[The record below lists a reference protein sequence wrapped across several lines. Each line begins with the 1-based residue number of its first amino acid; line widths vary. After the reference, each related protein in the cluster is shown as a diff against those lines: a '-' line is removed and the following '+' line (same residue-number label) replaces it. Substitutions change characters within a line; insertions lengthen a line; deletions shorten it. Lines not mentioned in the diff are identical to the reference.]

1 MSRWLPHPL
10 LALAL
15 FAVWLLLTQSAS
27 PGQIVLGLVVAL
39 IATHA
44 MAALRP
50 DRVTI
55 GRPAAILKLTGIVI
69 ADIIRSNFAVASI
82 ILFRRR
88 ERISGFVD
96 LPLELTDPHG
106 LAILGVIITAT
117 PGSLWVEFDRNRSSV
132 LIHVLDLVDEDQWV
146 RLIKHRYETLL
157 LEIFGR

>member
-1 MSRWLPHPL
+1 MRRWPPHPL

-15 FAVWLLLTQSAS
+15 LTVWLLLTQSVS
-27 PGQIVLGLVVAL
+27 PGQIVLGLVVTL

-50 DRVTI
+50 DPVTI
-55 GRPAAILKLTGIVI
+55 GRPATILKLTGIVI

-96 LPLELTDPHG
+96 LPLELTNPHG
-106 LAILGVIITAT
+106 LAILAVIITAT

-146 RLIKHRYETLL
+146 RLIKYRYETLL
-157 LEIFGR
+157 LEIFGP